1 MKVLLVASKFPP
13 EYSGSGLRA
22 HATYLRLAEKFD
34 IQHEVICS
42 SVEFT
47 DRAEYRSDGVPVIR
61 VVSPVLR
68 KLNRAFGKGLL
79 RRFTNAVLY
88 HSEARTVTK
97 LLDSKDFDLIHVF
110 GYSPATIAA
119 INWSR
124 RKSIPLILEIVNNV
138 VSPFQ
143 YLPGTRRFRSY
154 DLGHQSVVVA
164 ISQHIADQCKSAGLI
179 ENVWTRPNPVDTVRF
194 SPASQDQRAKVISRI
209 FGFSGTV
216 KTIVYV
222 AKFMKQKNHEFLV
235 EVMKHLPTE
244 YKLVLAGPTV
254 TSGEV
259 DPGMRSEQIPLL
271 QSHIDHSGLGSR
283 IKVIPEFVDT
293 AEFLAGAD
301 VFCFPAENEAMGTPL
316 IEALS
321 SGTPVIANANEP
333 SFTEWIINGENGFLA
348 PLIPEQWASNI
359 QTAACYSEGRRT
371 RITRSIKD
379 RISTETIDEYYV
391 RLMTAL
397 VESKPGDR
405 IQVAEVL
412 NR

>member
-1 MKVLLVASKFPP
+1 
-13 EYSGSGLRA
+13 
-22 HATYLRLAEKFD
+22 
-34 IQHEVICS
+34 
-42 SVEFT
+42 
-47 DRAEYRSDGVPVIR
+47 
-61 VVSPVLR
+61 
-68 KLNRAFGKGLL
+68 
-79 RRFTNAVLY
+79 
-88 HSEARTVTK
+88 
-97 LLDSKDFDLIHVF
+97 
-110 GYSPATIAA
+110 
-119 INWSR
+119 
-124 RKSIPLILEIVNNV
+124 
-138 VSPFQ
+138 
-143 YLPGTRRFRSY
+143 
-154 DLGHQSVVVA
+154 
-164 ISQHIADQCKSAGLI
+164 
-179 ENVWTRPNPVDTVRF
+179 
-194 SPASQDQRAKVISRI
+194 
-209 FGFSGTV
+209 
-216 KTIVYV
+216 
-222 AKFMKQKNHEFLV
+222 
-235 EVMKHLPTE
+235 MKHLPTE

-259 DPGMRSEQIPLL
+259 DPGMRSEQISLL
-271 QSHIDHSGLGSR
+271 QSHIDQAGLGSR